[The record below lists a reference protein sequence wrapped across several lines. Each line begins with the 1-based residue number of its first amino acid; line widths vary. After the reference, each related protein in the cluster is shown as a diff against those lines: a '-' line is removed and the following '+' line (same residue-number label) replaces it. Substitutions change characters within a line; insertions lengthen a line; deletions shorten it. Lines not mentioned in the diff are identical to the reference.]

1 MTLMTF
7 KTVERVCWEDD
18 ASGLTFFVV
27 AKPDC
32 TAKWRAAPTTPL
44 EEIVNSPDV
53 FRFKPGCNGISRV
66 ASSEELQAVFKTT
79 DLPSVAKSILSAG
92 AVKATVFELDVE
104 SQTTT
109 AMNAAASAANVATSA
124 ATTAIGGV
132 KGYLSSFW

>member
-7 KTVERVCWEDD
+7 KTAERVCWKDD

-27 AKPDC
+27 AKPDS
-32 TAKWRAAPTTPL
+32 TAKWRAAPATPL

-53 FRFKPGCNGISRV
+53 FSFKSDCNGISRV
-66 ASSEELQAVFKTT
+66 ASAEELQAVFKTS
-79 DLPSVAKSILSAG
+79 DFPSVAKSILSAG

-109 AMNAAASAANVATSA
+109 AMNAAASAANVATTA

>member
-1 MTLMTF
+1 MPLMTF
-7 KTVERVCWEDD
+7 KTAERVCWEDD

-53 FRFKPGCNGISRV
+53 FSFKPGCTGFSRV
-66 ASSEELQAVFKTT
+66 ASEEDVQAVFKTT
-79 DLPSVAKSILSAG
+79 DFPSVVKSILSAG
-92 AVKATVFELDVE
+92 AVKATVFELDVD

-109 AMNAAASAANVATSA
+109 AMNAAASAANVATNA

-132 KGYLSSFW
+132 KGYLASFW